1 MRRFT
6 AVAAVR
12 AAFSFMGLLRRRAA
26 ITVGRSLCL
35 NLAVARDVPAVPMV
49 VSPERCTQEAEARV
63 QSCEKA

>member
-1 MRRFT
+1 
-6 AVAAVR
+6 
-12 AAFSFMGLLRRRAA
+12 MGLLRRRAA